1 MRLLQRHL
9 PHLIL
14 VVVGTFIVAPLV
26 MVTFA
31 SFTTGGI
38 PWLWKGFTLDS
49 YAAVISD
56 RKFQT
61 GTVFALAISA
71 MATVISLTL
80 GVMAAYALDR
90 ARFPGRGLIE
100 VAFLSPLS
108 IPRVV
113 VGVALFIVY
122 LSLIRS
128 LYDSML
134 GVALA
139 HCFLL
144 LPFVIT
150 FIKVGMSWI
159 DPRLE
164 EAGRDLGDTATS
176 AAFKLTF
183 PLLVPAMTA
192 VAGLVFVMSFDE
204 VDTTIFL
211 IRTKVHTLSTEVFL
225 YAQNHQD
232 GTVAAVSVL
241 VLAATIVFTIV
252 VVMIS
257 SYALSRGAG
266 IQTIKSKIKT

>member
-90 ARFPGRGLIE
+90 ARFP
-100 VAFLSPLS
+100 
-108 IPRVV
+108 
-113 VGVALFIVY
+113 
-122 LSLIRS
+122 
-128 LYDSML
+128 
-134 GVALA
+134 
-139 HCFLL
+139 
-144 LPFVIT
+144 
-150 FIKVGMSWI
+150 
-159 DPRLE
+159 
-164 EAGRDLGDTATS
+164 
-176 AAFKLTF
+176 AA
-183 PLLVPAMTA
+183 A
-192 VAGLVFVMSFDE
+192 
-204 VDTTIFL
+204 
-211 IRTKVHTLSTEVFL
+211 
-225 YAQNHQD
+225 
-232 GTVAAVSVL
+232 
-241 VLAATIVFTIV
+241 
-252 VVMIS
+252 
-257 SYALSRGAG
+257 
-266 IQTIKSKIKT
+266 